1 VPVTLELCVLIVTR
15 GELCITLV
23 PFQTKYAFEEKES
36 DMNGTVTEL
45 LQYKSGL
52 SMIV

>member
-1 VPVTLELCVLIVTR
+1 MVAHGKPY
-15 GELCITLV
+15 ITLV
-23 PFQTKYAFEEKES
+23 PFQAEYTFEEKKS

-52 SMIV
+52 SMVV

>member
-1 VPVTLELCVLIVTR
+1 MVTN
-15 GELCITLV
+15 GESYTTLV
-23 PFQTKYAFEEKES
+23 PFQAKYTFEEKES

-52 SMIV
+52 SMIL